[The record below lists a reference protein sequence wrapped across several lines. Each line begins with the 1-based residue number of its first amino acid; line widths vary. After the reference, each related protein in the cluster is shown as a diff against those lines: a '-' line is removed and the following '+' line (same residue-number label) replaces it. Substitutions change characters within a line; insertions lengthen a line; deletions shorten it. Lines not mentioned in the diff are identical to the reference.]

1 MWYLAVKYHKGYVL
15 AQTLFSMMFS
25 AMLTGAFR
33 DCDTGIPIK
42 YCFDGKLFDRRRM
55 QAKSKVQTDEF
66 LYAHDM
72 AKNASTESHRSSF
85 TSLWQLWSQNQHK
98 KDWGS
103 IPASTCKALQRANHH
118 SEWTKLQVV
127 DKFTYLG
134 STLCRAVH
142 IDNITARIAK
152 TSVAFG
158 RLYEPRQA
166 NLCLRAFRH
175 DKF

>member
-1 MWYLAVKYHKGYVL
+1 MWYLAVKYHKSYVL

-33 DCDTGIPIK
+33 DCDTRIPVR

-85 TSLWQLWSQNQHK
+85 TSLWQLWSRNQHK
-98 KDWGS
+98 KDWDS
-103 IPASTCKALQRANHH
+103 VPASTWKALQRANRH
-118 SEWTKLQVV
+118 SEWTKPKLLINSPILEALCAEQC
-127 DKFTYLG
+127 
-134 STLCRAVH
+134 TLIMILLPELLKPV
-142 IDNITARIAK
+142 
-152 TSVAFG
+152 
-158 RLYEPRQA
+158 
-166 NLCLRAFRH
+166 
-175 DKF
+175 